1 MKLTT
6 LSEEI
11 LIHILGHLDVSSLA
25 ACKQV
30 SSLRSRQSTLG
41 THCYAYPG
49 QVCRYVSGIIN
60 DSARLQYNIELA
72 IAGMED
78 GCPDGIGPSTAERRQ
93 ALETYSERWRT
104 LHFAGEIDLA
114 AHHRQSIRY
123 STSDGYALARISSAN
138 FLEVIHFP
146 SRTRHPQ
153 VGSRTWAIAGADM
166 ADEGIDMGICAI
178 DSARDLLVVV
188 EQRGEQ

>member
-30 SSLRSRQSTLG
+30 SSLRSRKSALG

-93 ALETYSERWRT
+93 ALETYYESWRT
-104 LHFAGEIDLA
+104 LRFSDQLGLA
-114 AHHRQSIRY
+114 MQHKVRNTA
-123 STSDGYALARISSAN
+123 SDGYIFA
-138 FLEVIHFP
+138 
-146 SRTRHPQ
+146 
-153 VGSRTWAIAGADM
+153 
-166 ADEGIDMGICAI
+166 
-178 DSARDLLVVV
+178 
-188 EQRGEQ
+188 